1 MTSDVRVVKVGG
13 SLFDYAELPVALHN
27 WLTRHSES
35 LHVLVAGGGDLAET
49 IRTVCVRFG
58 LDPTAAHWIC
68 IDLLTAS
75 ARMLAALLP
84 AAQFVSTYAGLQ
96 LALQRREPAVLV
108 FAVADFLHG
117 VEPQLSGPL
126 LPHAWSVTSDSIAAR
141 LASALTARVGADEV
155 PRCEGWTDRSRGR
168 AGGTGRWVFSHR
180 CRQPTRHPLGQSA
193 VRRRKRADARSG
205 HVSFRVPRFGMGRDY
220 HAVAITAVPSR
231 AELPAS
237 VTLPRDAGRK
247 SHCLPSWSI
256 ERHGRPLRRPAVPHR
271 Q

>member
-1 MTSDVRVVKVGG
+1 MSDVRVVKVGG
-13 SLFDYAELPVALHN
+13 SLFDYAELPVALHK

-49 IRTVCVRFG
+49 IRKACVRFG

-96 LALQRREPAVLV
+96 LALQRGEPAVLA

-117 VEPQLSGPL
+117 VEPQLPGPS

-141 LASALTARVGADEV
+141 LASALNARELVLMKSRDVSVGLTTQEAARWDWSMSFSPSLPPPYPPSAGSICGPPTETSRCSKRTRQARSACRAVRSGTEATMLRGTITTV
-155 PRCEGWTDRSRGR
+155 PR
-168 AGGTGRWVFSHR
+168 
-180 CRQPTRHPLGQSA
+180 
-193 VRRRKRADARSG
+193 
-205 HVSFRVPRFGMGRDY
+205 
-220 HAVAITAVPSR
+220 R
-231 AELPAS
+231 AELPLKDHFAE
-237 VTLPRDAGRK
+237 DACRK
-247 SHCLPSWSI
+247 THCLPSWSI
-256 ERHGRPLRRPAVPHR
+256 ERHGR
-271 Q
+271 